1 MKLSLFRIKVLV
13 LHRIRNNIINHH
25 SSKQISMRKIFTLLA
40 LFFVTIAASATEY
53 TDTMTV
59 QVGDEVQSRAK
70 ATISVERQGDGSYR
84 LQLANFVFESNGT
97 KLPVGTIN
105 ITAKA
110 TDMTKYTLL
119 QARQSIQIAPGST
132 AGPWAGPAMGNVP
145 VQLRAKQT
153 NEKLYAIIDIS
164 VTGLNVQVR
173 FGEGYQVPNSDF
185 EAFANVT
192 YDGKTTTEPNRW
204 HTLTSSKGT
213 FSGTVGGRAY
223 TTMSSVTRPGTSGKH
238 SVAVNSSSF
247 GVWFFKTLI
256 NGTISTGRMQ
266 AGSSSPSNPKNNSF
280 IDLSNTDKDANGDP
294 YYTELNAR
302 PDSLTLWVKFKQGTP
317 NAAHP
322 YATATAVVTD
332 GSYYQL
338 PEDKTYNN
346 IVAKAADTKI
356 ESKGFVW
363 QRLSIPFEYVDKNL
377 DPKAILVTISTNAT
391 PAQGSETDSLFV
403 DDMSLV
409 YTCGVTKMSVK
420 GTEVAGFNENTT
432 SYTLNNAGTLTAD
445 DIAVETK
452 GAGAIVLKEVNG
464 GTATVTV
471 LSDDLLQSKT
481 YTLNTTTGVASLNAE
496 TVQETREIYDINGTR
511 VKDFNRKGVYILKDG
526 KGNTRK
532 VVR

>member
-1 MKLSLFRIKVLV
+1 M
-13 LHRIRNNIINHH
+13 
-25 SSKQISMRKIFTLLA
+25 QKIFTLLA
-40 LFFVTIAASATEY
+40 LFLATIAASATEY

-59 QVGDEVQSRAK
+59 QVGGEVQSRAK
-70 ATISVERQGDGSYR
+70 ATINVDRQGDGSYR

-110 TDMTKYTLL
+110 TDMTKYTFL

-132 AGPWAGPAMGNVP
+132 AGPWAGPSLGNVP

-153 NEKLYAIIDIS
+153 NDKLYAIIDIN

-185 EAFANVT
+185 ETFANVV
-192 YDGKTTTEPNRW
+192 YDGETYTEPNRW
-204 HTLTSSKGT
+204 HTLTSSTGA
-213 FSGTVGGRAY
+213 FSGTVGGRSY
-223 TTMSSVTRPGTSGKH
+223 TQQSNVTRPGSNGKH

-247 GVWFFKTLI
+247 GVWFFKSII

-266 AGSSSPSNPKNNSF
+266 AGSSSASNPKNNSF
-280 IDLSNTDKDANGDP
+280 LDLTSSDKDANGDP

-302 PDSLTLWVKFKQGTP
+302 PDSLVLWVKFKQGTP

-332 GSYYQL
+332 GTKYQL
-338 PEDKTYNN
+338 PEDKTYTN
-346 IVAKAADTKI
+346 VLAKAANTKI
-356 ESKGFVW
+356 ESKEFAW
-363 QRLSIPFEYVDKNL
+363 QRLSIPFEYADKNL
-377 DPKAILVTISTNAT
+377 DPKAILITISTNAD
-391 PAQGSETDSLFV
+391 ASQGSETDTLLV
-403 DDMSLV
+403 DDLSLV
-409 YTCGVTKMSVK
+409 YTSGITKLSVK
-420 GTEVAGFNENTT
+420 GAAVAGFNENTT
-432 SYTLNNAGTLTAD
+432 TYTLNTAGALTAD
-445 DIAVETK
+445 DIEVETK
-452 GAGAIVLKEVNG
+452 GAGTIVVKEVNG

-481 YTLNTTTGVASLNAE
+481 YTLTTTTGIGALNAE
-496 TVQETREIYDINGTR
+496 TSEEAVQIYDVNGAK
-511 VKDFNRKGVYILKDG
+511 VKDFNRKGVYILKDSQ
-526 KGNTRK
+526 GNTRK